1 MDGLSATVAERLQAL
16 IYSERAVAYLQVDA
30 GLTLVGAGGHLE
42 AYGLADLRLGE
53 PAAEQAFFL
62 EGLLPPV
69 ETPYVVPSMELAS
82 GRAADLHFFLDDDTL
97 WVVLLDVSTERDAA
111 RRMQQK
117 AYDMTLAQ
125 EREALFN
132 RRLEAAN
139 AALLATQRELEASR
153 EALVCAH
160 DQVQAQAAELA
171 VWNKTLEERVS
182 AQLAEIERMARLK
195 RFFAPSLAE
204 LIVSSGN
211 ERILESHRRDIA
223 VLFCDLRGFTSFAE
237 SAEPEEV
244 MALLHDY
251 HAALVPL
258 IQRFEGTLD
267 RFVGDGLIV
276 YFNDPLPCPN
286 PAERAVGLA
295 VAMRDAVAALAQA
308 WRRHDYQIGFGIGVA
323 QGFATLGQI
332 GFEGRF
338 DYSAIGTVITT
349 AARLCETAKDGQIL
363 VTSRV
368 AAAVAEVADVK
379 EIGPLTFKGLSRPL
393 AVCNVEALKVAQRGS
408 QGAQPLGTNRPPH
421 DAVLKRARRRP

>member
-1 MDGLSATVAERLQAL
+1 MENLPATVAEELQSL
-16 IYSERAVAYLQVDA
+16 IYRERAVAYLQVDA

-42 AYGLADLRLGE
+42 AYGLADLCLGE

-69 ETPYVVPSMELAS
+69 ETPCVVPSMELAS
-82 GRAADLHFFLDDDTL
+82 GRVAELHLFLRADTL

-111 RRMQQK
+111 VR
-117 AYDMTLAQ
+117 
-125 EREALFN
+125 
-132 RRLEAAN
+132 
-139 AALLATQRELEASR
+139 
-153 EALVCAH
+153 AH

-171 VWNKTLEERVS
+171 VWNKTLEERVA
-182 AQLAEIERMARLK
+182 AQLVEIERMARLK

-223 VLFCDLRGFTSFAE
+223 VLFCDLRGFTAFAE

-258 IQRFEGTLD
+258 IQAFEGTLD

-286 PAERAVGLA
+286 PIERAVGLA
-295 VAMRDAVAALAQA
+295 VAMRDAVAALAQT
-308 WRRHDYQIGFGIGVA
+308 WRRHGYQIGFGIGIA

-338 DYSAIGTVITT
+338 DYSAIGTVINT
-349 AARLCETAKDGQIL
+349 AARLCDAAKDGQIL

-368 AAAVAEVADVK
+368 AAAVAETADVS
-379 EIGPLTFKGLSRPL
+379 ELGPLTFKGLSRPL
-393 AVCNVEALKVAQRGS
+393 AVCNVEALRVA
-408 QGAQPLGTNRPPH
+408 
-421 DAVLKRARRRP
+421 

>member
-1 MDGLSATVAERLQAL
+1 MEGLPAAVAERLQAL
-16 IYSERAVAYLQVDA
+16 IHSERAVAYLQVDA
-30 GLTLVGAGGHLE
+30 GLTLVGAGGHLD
-42 AYGLADLRLGE
+42 AYALAGLRLGE
-53 PAAEQAFFL
+53 LAAEQAFFL

-69 ETPYVVPSMELAS
+69 ETPYLVPSVELAS
-82 GRAADLHFFLDDDTL
+82 GRSADLHFFLDDDTW
-97 WVVLLDVSTERDAA
+97 WVVLLDVSAERDAV

-125 EREALFN
+125 EREALLN

-139 AALLATQRELEASR
+139 AELLATQRELEASHD
-153 EALVCAH
+153 ALARAH

-171 VWNKTLEERVS
+171 AWNKTLEERVA

-195 RFFAPSLAE
+195 RFFAPTLAE

-223 VLFCDLRGFTSFAE
+223 VLFCDLRGFTAFAE

-244 MALLHDY
+244 MTLLHEY

-258 IQRFEGTLD
+258 IQSFEGTLD
-267 RFVGDGLIV
+267 RFVGDGLMV

-286 PAERAVGLA
+286 PAERAVALA
-295 VAMRDAVAALAQA
+295 VGMRDAVAALAQK
-308 WRRHDYQIGFGIGVA
+308 WRRHDYQLGFGIGIA

-338 DYSAIGTVITT
+338 DYSAIGTVINT
-349 AARLCETAKDGQIL
+349 AARLCEAAKDGQIL

-368 AAAVAEVADVK
+368 TAAVAEAVDVR

-393 AVCNVEALKVAQRGS
+393 AVCNVEALKVAQ
-408 QGAQPLGTNRPPH
+408 
-421 DAVLKRARRRP
+421 

>member
-1 MDGLSATVAERLQAL
+1 MEGLPATVAEQLQAFT
-16 IYSERAVAYLQVDA
+16 YSERAVAYLQLDA
-30 GLTLVGAGGHLE
+30 SLTLIGAGGHLDV
-42 AYGLADLRLGE
+42 YGLTDLRLGE

-82 GRAADLHFFLDDDTL
+82 GRAADLHFLLRDDTL
-97 WVVLLDVSTERDAA
+97 WVVLLDVSAERDAA

-125 EREALFN
+125 EREAQLN
-132 RRLEAAN
+132 RQLKASN

-153 EALVCAH
+153 EALVRAH

-171 VWNKTLEERVS
+171 VWNKTLEERVA
-182 AQLAEIERMARLK
+182 AQLVEIEQMARLK

-223 VLFCDLRGFTSFAE
+223 VLFCDLRGFTAFAE
-237 SAEPEEV
+237 RAEPEEV

-258 IQRFEGTLD
+258 IQTFEGTLD

-286 PAERAVGLA
+286 PAERAVSLA
-295 VAMRDAVAALAQA
+295 VAMRSAVAALAQT
-308 WRRHDYQIGFGIGVA
+308 WRRRDYQVGFGIGVA

-338 DYSAIGTVITT
+338 DYSAIGTVINT
-349 AARLCETAKDGQIL
+349 AARLCEAAKDGQIL
-363 VTSRV
+363 ITSRI
-368 AAAVAEVADVK
+368 AAAVAEVADVR
-379 EIGPLTFKGLSRPL
+379 EIGQLTLKGLSRSL
-393 AVCNVEALKVAQRGS
+393 AVCNVEALKVA
-408 QGAQPLGTNRPPH
+408 
-421 DAVLKRARRRP
+421 